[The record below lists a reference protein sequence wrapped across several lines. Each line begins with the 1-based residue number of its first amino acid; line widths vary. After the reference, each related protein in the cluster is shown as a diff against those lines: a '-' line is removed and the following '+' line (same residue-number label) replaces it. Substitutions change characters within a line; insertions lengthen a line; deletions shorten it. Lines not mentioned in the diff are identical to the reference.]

1 MGEGDVDPTPL
12 FKVAAVF
19 LSLVLLVVISLPFL
33 GGELF
38 RGHDILSH
46 MLYVRGFYQALSEGQ
61 FPVRVIGKVF
71 PGHDFY
77 VFNYYQPMFYYFT
90 SLAKFLGLSY
100 TQSFLLTLWSAWIAS
115 GVFMFL
121 FVRKHFTN
129 FPALLSAFF
138 YMIAPYHIVQIFVRV
153 DVGEFLAAAFV
164 PAVLWSLNRLW
175 EKRSG
180 LPLFLTA
187 VIFAGFLLSHNILSV
202 MFLPVFL
209 LYIVYLF
216 WRDRSWQPLLTV
228 CLALAF
234 GFGLAAYFLIPALEE
249 SGLTHLDGSL
259 AGSGDFRNNFVCF
272 NQLFSNS
279 WGYDGSVPGCDDKMP
294 FQLGFAH
301 WLAVLGAL
309 IILLKSAVKKRDE
322 NLVLTGLFFLVF
334 LIAIFMI
341 LPVSM
346 FVWERIYWLYFFQF
360 SWRFLILA
368 AFASSILAG
377 GWVYLVKNNKNR
389 YLLGIGLMSLGL
401 YLYSWNIHP
410 PYFIPEDQI
419 NFNNENFLLG
429 REEDIKSFFVYVDYF
444 DSKWVNKMPENFAS
458 IPASEAE
465 VKTGKAEVEVLAFTQ
480 TDKKYL
486 VKAEDE
492 ATLRF
497 YTHYFPDWQV
507 TIDGKSAPFSVEE
520 DFGYIILKVPQGE
533 HSVELSFHDT
543 AIRAEANKI
552 SIVSAMLLV
561 IVSLVYGKIRPR
573 KWLLKI
579 IK

>member
-1 MGEGDVDPTPL
+1 MGEGDVDPIPL
-12 FKVAAVF
+12 FKVAAVV
-19 LSLVLLVVISLPFL
+19 LSFVLLAIISLPFA

-38 RGHDILSH
+38 KGHDILSH
-46 MLYVRGFYQALSEGQ
+46 MLYVKGFYQALSEGQ

-121 FVRKHFTN
+121 FIRKHFSN

-153 DVGEFLAAAFV
+153 DVGEFLSASFV
-164 PAVLWSLNRLW
+164 PAVLWSINRLW

-180 LPLFLTA
+180 MSLFLTA
-187 VIFAGFLLSHNILSV
+187 ALFAGFLLSHNILSV

-209 LYIVYLF
+209 LYIVFLF
-216 WRDRSWQPLLTV
+216 WRDRNLQSLLTV
-228 CLALAF
+228 SSALVF
-234 GFGLAAYFLIPALEE
+234 GLGLAAYFLIPALGE

-259 AGSGDFRNNFVCF
+259 AGSGDFRNNFVCV

-279 WGYDGSVPGCDDKMP
+279 WGYGSSTPGCDDEMP
-294 FQLGFAH
+294 FQLGLVH

-309 IILLKSAVKKRDE
+309 FMLLKLFFKKKDK
-322 NLVLTGLFFLVF
+322 NIVLTGLFFLIF
-334 LIAIFMI
+334 IITIFMI
-341 LPVSM
+341 LPVSE
-346 FVWERIYWLYFFQF
+346 FIWERVYWLYFFQF

-368 AFASSILAG
+368 AFAASFLAG
-377 GWVYLVKNNKNR
+377 AWVYLVKNNKNR
-389 YLLGIGLMSLGL
+389 YLLGIGLMTLSL

-429 REEDIKSFFVYVDYF
+429 REEDIKSFFIYVDYF
-444 DSKWVNKMPENFAS
+444 DSKWVTDKPQDFTAL
-458 IPASEAE
+458 PASEAE
-465 VKTGKAEVEVLAFTQ
+465 VKTGKAEVEVLSFTQ
-480 TDKKYL
+480 TDKKYR

-497 YTHYFPDWQV
+497 YTHYFPDWQIRV
-507 TIDGKSAPFSVEE
+507 NGKESTFTIEKDL
-520 DFGYIILKVPQGE
+520 GYILLELPKGEHLVELTFQDTDIRKQANLISIISLILLVVVSFMIGRLKILK
-533 HSVELSFHDT
+533 
-543 AIRAEANKI
+543 
-552 SIVSAMLLV
+552 
-561 IVSLVYGKIRPR
+561 
-573 KWLLKI
+573 
-579 IK
+579 